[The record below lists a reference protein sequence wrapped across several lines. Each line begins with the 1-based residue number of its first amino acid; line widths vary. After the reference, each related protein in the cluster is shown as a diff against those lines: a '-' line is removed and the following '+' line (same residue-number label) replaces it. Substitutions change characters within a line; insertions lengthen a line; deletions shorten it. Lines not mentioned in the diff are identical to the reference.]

1 MSKSYS
7 KRALGVA
14 SALAVVGGALVVGG
28 AAADATT
35 IPGSYEA
42 RLSTAS
48 QPITGQRTVFNLTF
62 TNDAPPNS
70 FDLLRHASATITA
83 GFLTPTAPAT
93 VVDSD
98 GQTWTVSISANTVT
112 IDTSVGLLPT
122 EGEVT
127 VPVTATAPSAAGIY
141 QWPTSATGFLGS
153 ATNSGAYTRV
163 GSEPAVTVATGTAV
177 TCNTAVCDTNYIG
190 DENDTLGRIVTE
202 GSGTDVV
209 TVFLTAPQYTCSGG
223 ENQGKQLTYTTQ
235 NLGRKVTGYM
245 QLDKRYVNL
254 HSDNGASHYDFCY
267 QSKTPFT
274 QYDGTPAAAI
284 GGFYVGL
291 LPGCSTTGN
300 VAPCLLKRNKTGS
313 GDMFGAYLGHA
324 GDPGSVW
331 DYVVVPGGGGIST

>member
-98 GQTWTVSISANTVT
+98 GQTWTVSISANTLT
-112 IDTSVGLLPT
+112 IDTSIGLLPT
-122 EGEVT
+122 EGQVT
-127 VPVTATAPSAAGIY
+127 VPVTATAPSSAGLY
-141 QWPTSATGFLGS
+141 QWATGASGFLGS

-163 GSEPAVTVATGTAV
+163 GSEPVVTVATGTAV
-177 TCNTAVCDTNYIG
+177 TCTTTICDTNYVG
-190 DENDTLGRIVTE
+190 DENNTLARVVTE
-202 GSGTDVV
+202 GSGTDIVSV
-209 TVFLTAPQYTCSGG
+209 YLTEPQYTCSGG
-223 ENQGKQLTYTTQ
+223 ENQGRQMTYTTQ
-235 NLGRKVTGYM
+235 NLSRKVTGYM
-245 QLDKRYVNL
+245 ELDKRFVNM
-254 HSDNGASHYDFCY
+254 HSDNGAAHYDFCY
-267 QSKTPFT
+267 LSKTPFT
-274 QYDGTPAAAI
+274 QYDGTPAAAS
-284 GGFYVGL
+284 GSFFVGL

-300 VAPCLLKRNKTGS
+300 VAPCLLERHKAGS
-313 GDMFGAYLGHA
+313 GDLFGSFLGHA
-324 GDPGSVW
+324 GDPGGTW
-331 DYVVVPGGGGIST
+331 DYVVTIAGGGIST